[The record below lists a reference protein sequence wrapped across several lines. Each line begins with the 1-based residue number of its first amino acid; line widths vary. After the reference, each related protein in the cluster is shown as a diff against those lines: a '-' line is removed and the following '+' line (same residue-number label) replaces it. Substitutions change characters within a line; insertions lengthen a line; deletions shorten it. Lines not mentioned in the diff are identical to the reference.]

1 MEKQE
6 NPSSPILSLSL
17 PLPKDHDFME
27 IDLKN
32 KKGSYNNSYSLVKE
46 TKKQVWLAGP
56 LIIVGLL
63 TFSLHV
69 NSLMFV
75 GHLGNLPLAAASLAT
90 SFAYVT
96 GFSVLLGMA
105 SALETV
111 CGQSYGAKQYK
122 MVGVHTQ
129 RAMLVLCLVSVPI
142 SITWYNTKYILI
154 VVGQDHMIASEAASY
169 VKSMIP
175 GLIPYGLI
183 QCLFRYF
190 QTQNMVFPMILS
202 SGITTLLHIIICWS
216 LVFTF
221 SLGSRGAAIANVVS
235 YWINLMILALYVQ
248 YSLSCSKTWNGFSIA
263 SLQGIPTFLRLSI
276 PSTAMLCLEFWSFE
290 MVILLSGYLS
300 NPVLE
305 TSALS
310 ICLNLIT
317 LVWVIHEG
325 LSGGVSTRV
334 SNELGASNPQC
345 ARLAVHV
352 ALSMTIC
359 ECILV
364 GLLLMMLRDVWGYAY
379 TQDLE
384 VVKYLATMMPLI
396 VIANFL
402 TGVTCILYGIARGCG
417 WQKIGAYINLTSFYL
432 IGLPISI
439 LLAFLMHIGG
449 KGLWLG
455 FISAFLIQVLSLS
468 AITINTN
475 WEKEA
480 KKATIRVF
488 GSNIP
493 EDESQALYIMED
505 GRPLCHDRDK
515 GSKVDQ
521 WKHTCNT

>member
-142 SITWYNTKYILI
+142 SIT
-154 VVGQDHMIASEAASY
+154 
-169 VKSMIP
+169 
-175 GLIPYGLI
+175 
-183 QCLFRYF
+183 C
-190 QTQNMVFPMILS
+190 
-202 SGITTLLHIIICWS
+202 
-216 LVFTF
+216 
-221 SLGSRGAAIANVVS
+221 LGSRGAAIANVVS

-276 PSTAMLCLEFWSFE
+276 PSTAML
-290 MVILLSGYLS
+290 
-300 NPVLE
+300 
-305 TSALS
+305 
-310 ICLNLIT
+310 CLNLIT

-449 KGLWLG
+449 K
-455 FISAFLIQVLSLS
+455 
-468 AITINTN
+468 
-475 WEKEA
+475 A